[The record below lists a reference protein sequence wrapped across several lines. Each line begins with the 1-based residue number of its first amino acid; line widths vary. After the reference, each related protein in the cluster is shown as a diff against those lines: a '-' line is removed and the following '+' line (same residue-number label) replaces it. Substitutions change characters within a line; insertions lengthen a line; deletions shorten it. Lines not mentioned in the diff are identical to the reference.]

1 MASPDE
7 ELAQKE
13 LKLQLLYEA
22 RKEAVKRFAQKGD
35 ILNWGKF
42 LFPDKF
48 SLPFCEELHN
58 YMISTFEDKLTRTL
72 APRGHAKTTIE
83 GFLLPMFYGL
93 NRPEVFQHFLNVQ
106 NTSSKAINLN
116 VSMKTEF
123 ECNEMLIDI
132 YGDMRALDEKWTEKT
147 FVLKNG
153 VIFSCV
159 GAGESL
165 RGIQYKNKRP
175 DCIIADD
182 LYDDDDINN
191 SQRVEKKNRWFWST
205 LYPARAKNKKHAVHI
220 QGTAISKIDLMHT
233 GNDTKVFKII
243 YPDGRILWKE
253 LWSKEEI
260 EAEKENIGSIIFA
273 REYLNEVRD
282 DESSI
287 IKESYI
293 RTYKHSELLQT
304 GKKLTKICSLD
315 PACGENALNDFSGY
329 CVLHFDENYNVYI
342 ERVAQMKNSFN
353 ANMNTIDTW
362 NNRYN
367 PSVFAIEAISGFKQL
382 TQEVR
387 RTKNIRLKEATTVKD
402 KISRLEAQSFRFEN
416 GKVFINTEMD
426 KKEFDNLI
434 EQLINNYP
442 VHDDVRDA
450 VILGMEQIGKPTEV
464 RVRRL

>member
-7 ELAQKE
+7 ELVQKE
-13 LKLQLLYEA
+13 LKTQLLYEA
-22 RKEAVKRFAQKGD
+22 RKEAIKRFAQKGD

-48 SLPFCEELHN
+48 SLPFCMELHTHF
-58 YMISTFEDKLTRTL
+58 IDTFEEKLTRTL

-93 NRPEVFQHFLNVQ
+93 NRPEIFQHFLNVQ

-182 LYDDDDINN
+182 LYDDEDINN
-191 SQRVEKKNRWFWST
+191 AQRVEKKNRWFWST
-205 LYPARAKNKKHAVHI
+205 LYPARAKSKKHAVHI

-233 GNDTKVFKII
+233 GEGTKVFKII

-260 EAEKENIGSIIFA
+260 EQEKINIGSIIFS

-287 IKESYI
+287 IKESWI
-293 RTYKHSELLQT
+293 QFYKHSELLQT
-304 GKKLTKICSLD
+304 GVKLTPICALD
-315 PACGENALNDFSGY
+315 PACGEKQLNDFSGY
-329 CVLHFDENYNVYI
+329 CILHTDKNFNVYI
-342 ERVAQMKNSFN
+342 ERVAEMKNSFN
-353 ANMNTIDTW
+353 ANMNAIDSW
-362 NNRYN
+362 NSRFN
-367 PSVFAIEAISGFKQL
+367 PSVFAIEAIGAFKQL
-382 TQEVR
+382 TQEVK
-387 RTKNIRLKEATTVKD
+387 RTKNIRLKEVTSVKD

-416 GKVFINTEMD
+416 RKVFINSEMS
-426 KKEFDNLI
+426 KKEMDNLI

-442 VHDDVRDA
+442 VHDDVRDSVVLA
-450 VILGMEQIGKPTEV
+450 MEQIGKPTGI